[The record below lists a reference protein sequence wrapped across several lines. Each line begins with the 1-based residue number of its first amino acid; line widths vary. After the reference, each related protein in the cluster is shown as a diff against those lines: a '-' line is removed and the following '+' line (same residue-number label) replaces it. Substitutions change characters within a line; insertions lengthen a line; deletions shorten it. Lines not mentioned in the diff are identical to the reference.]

1 MNGAMGHNRKPADL
15 DVIIAQFGFLA
26 GVDKDELT
34 HLFQNA
40 AFREEFASGEVFFQQ
55 DVQIDR
61 IYILLRGQGEQ
72 FRVER
77 GEDGGPRRTLMRS
90 IYEGAMPGVYDF
102 LFGEQFDNRYRTT
115 AKAVEACT
123 VLSIET
129 ATLNRLLYHY
139 PEMRNE
145 LAPMPLIN
153 RLRTIPLVGREDLAT
168 LGFLADAAERRTY
181 QPNALVYAAGGQ
193 ERNCM
198 FLIDQGQV
206 MLDWGSGVHNW
217 LGTGAAFS
225 PEMSQPTSPPLSHTA
240 KTETLTDLIAISLKS
255 FRNIVGWDPVTVAMK
270 KAAER
275 EKALEELFTELFE
288 EKGFSAQQRSLL
300 AGFMSHYYF
309 PTNSVL
315 IQQGEQA
322 NSLWMLMKGGQAALQ
337 ALDDEGAKLVTTISI
352 GPTYFAETALLGEIP
367 QDSTVEALAGSEW
380 LRLYWRDFQ
389 DYDEAE
395 PVDMRPLLRVKVKEG
410 EIVTREGHGKRYPWL
425 QRGEL
430 IILFSRRHWI
440 AFLRKGI
447 PAFVTFAI
455 LVGVALLGA
464 MFKGYQWWIALPA
477 GILAVLALA
486 FFIWGAIDYFN
497 DWIVVTNRRV
507 VHQEK
512 VLFINEWRKEA
523 PLEQIQNVD
532 FQTTFLG
539 RWLNYGTMIIQTA
552 STSGVISFDYT
563 RHFKQ
568 LNEAINTQRRRRIKH
583 TVAQSKKTIH
593 QMLEKRLGLELT
605 LPKQV
610 YRGGRL
616 REAASG
622 RLQGGASAMDQGD
635 HDTVV
640 WRRHLLVLLPK
651 LWWALLI
658 LIFWLVILILPNII
672 PRPANPSD
680 VWIIFIWGLRVVSF
694 LSVLIAFGRV
704 AWVVANWHNDTYEVS
719 DESLVHVEKLPLSI
733 AENRKSASLSHIQN
747 VEMYIRT
754 PIQWLFNYGD
764 VVCQTAAEEGDF
776 TFNGVP
782 DPRSVAEEILRRIE
796 RFRRQSEIAAV
807 RQRSRDLPDWFEV
820 YNTLEWEKLEGEH
833 AADARLDS

>member
-1 MNGAMGHNRKPADL
+1 MNGATERSREQADL

-26 GVDKDELT
+26 GVDRDELEN
-34 HLFQNA
+34 LFQNA
-40 AFREEFASGEVFFQQ
+40 AFWEEFAPGDVFFQQ
-55 DVQIDR
+55 DTRIDC
-61 IYILLRGQGEQ
+61 IYILLRGRGEQ
-72 FRVER
+72 FRIER
-77 GEDGGPRRTLMRS
+77 GEDGKAQRTLMRL
-90 IYEGAMPGVYDF
+90 IYEGATPGVYDF

-115 AKAVEACT
+115 ARATEACT
-123 VLSIET
+123 VISLET
-129 ATLNRLLYHY
+129 ATLNRLFYHY
-139 PEMRNE
+139 PEMRND
-145 LAPMPLIN
+145 LAPMDLIS
-153 RLRTIPLVGREDLAT
+153 RLRTIPLVGREDLVT
-168 LGFLADAAERRTY
+168 LGFLADASEQRTY
-181 QPNALVYAAGGQ
+181 QPDSPVYAAGGQ
-193 ERNCM
+193 ERNDM

-206 MLDWGSGVHNW
+206 KIDWGDGFHSW

-225 PEMSQPTSPPLSHTA
+225 PEMSRDVSPPLSHAAT
-240 KTETLTDLIAISLKS
+240 TETLTDLIVISRES
-255 FRNIVGWDPVTVAMK
+255 FHDIVGWDPVERARE
-270 KAAER
+270 KADER
-275 EKALEELFTELFE
+275 EQALEELFEELFL
-288 EKGFSAQQRSLL
+288 EKGFSAEQRSLL

-322 NSLWMLMKGGQAALQ
+322 NSLWMLMEGGEAALH
-337 ALDDEGAKLVTTISI
+337 ALDEKGSKLVTTISI

-395 PVDMRPLLRVKVKEG
+395 PVDMRPLLRVKVKDG
-410 EIVTREGHGKRYPWL
+410 EIVTREGHRKRYPWL

-430 IILFSRRHWI
+430 VILFSRRHWI

-447 PAFVTFAI
+447 PAFIVFAGLVAVAIIGVTI
-455 LVGVALLGA
+455 Q
-464 MFKGYQWWIALPA
+464 GYQWWIAFPA

-512 VLFINEWRKEA
+512 VLFVNEWRKEA

-539 RWLNYGTMIIQTA
+539 RWLNYGTMVIQTA

-568 LNEAINTQRRRRIKH
+568 LNAAISTQRRRRRKH

-593 QMLEKRLGLELT
+593 HMLEKRLGLELV

-616 REAASG
+616 REAAPG
-622 RLQGGASAMDQGD
+622 RSQESASAMDQETGD
-635 HDTVV
+635 TIV

-658 LIFWLVILILPNII
+658 LIFWLVVFLLPNAPGVSTSI
-672 PRPANPSD
+672 PDSVHPLIT
-680 VWIIFIWGLRVVSF
+680 VLRVVS
-694 LSVLIAFGRV
+694 LISLIVAFVRV
-704 AWVVANWHNDTYEVS
+704 SWVIANWHNDTYEVN

-733 AENRKSASLSHIQN
+733 AENRKSASLGNIQN

-782 DPRSVAEEILRRIE
+782 APRAVAEEILRRIE
-796 RFRRQSEIAAV
+796 RFRRQAEAAAV
-807 RQRSRDLPDWFEV
+807 RRRSQDLPDWFEV
-820 YNTLEWEKLEGEH
+820 YNTLEMEKLEQKP
-833 AADARLDS
+833 SK